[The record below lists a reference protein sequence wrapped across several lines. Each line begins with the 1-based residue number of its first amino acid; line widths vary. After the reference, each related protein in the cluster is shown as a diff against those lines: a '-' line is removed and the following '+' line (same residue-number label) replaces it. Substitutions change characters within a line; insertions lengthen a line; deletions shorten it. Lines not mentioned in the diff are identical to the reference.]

1 MFYVSFSGFLPYTLA
16 QAQVAHSTANG
27 PTGPPP
33 RHLHQSQ
40 PPPRTR
46 HRLEGE
52 YSVEGKSDG
61 KEYSGAVT
69 ISKERDDYKLNWKVA
84 NSTAIS

>member
-1 MFYVSFSGFLPYTLA
+1 MGRRV
-16 QAQVAHSTANG
+16 
-27 PTGPPP
+27 
-33 RHLHQSQ
+33 
-40 PPPRTR
+40 R
-46 HRLEGE
+46 HRDTYTIATAAEDASPPEGE

-69 ISKERDDYKLNWKVA
+69 ISKEGDDYKLNWKVA